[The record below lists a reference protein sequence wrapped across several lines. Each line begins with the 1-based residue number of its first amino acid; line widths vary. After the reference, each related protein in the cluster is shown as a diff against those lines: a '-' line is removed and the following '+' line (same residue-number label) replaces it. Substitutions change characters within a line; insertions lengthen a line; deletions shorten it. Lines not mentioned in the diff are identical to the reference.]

1 MWICFLFFMHPLMK
15 GVQLLHRVAIVDLYA
30 RGPEDYPELNRANVV
45 GSSLEVPHKP
55 IFHTVDCSFDR
66 ATFLRYLKAA
76 NACDARFFQ

>member
-1 MWICFLFFMHPLMK
+1 MHPLMK
-15 GVQLLHRVAIVDLYA
+15 GVQLLHRVAIVDLCA

-45 GSSLEVPHKP
+45 ASFLEVPHKP

>member
-1 MWICFLFFMHPLMK
+1 MHPLMK
-15 GVQLLHRVAIVDLYA
+15 GVQLLHRVAIVDLCA

-45 GSSLEVPHKP
+45 ASFLEVPHKP
-55 IFHTVDCSFDR
+55 IFHTVDCSFDS

>member
-30 RGPEDYPELNRANVV
+30 RGSEDYPELNRANVV
-45 GSSLEVPHKP
+45 ASFLEVPHKP